1 MLKITHLP
9 RDLLSFTH
17 RHHFEVAELSN
28 AMKFLY
34 PASNS
39 ASGLTPPQL
48 ALKIARHSPCASCS
62 SCYGLHPPLGTEVVP
77 DDQQAV
83 QSTLVDQYGSDDE
96 DDMQLPYLEYC
107 GCGHFSSAHGANELE
122 LGSEEF
128 ARRGRVA
135 IRLDELLQV

>member
-1 MLKITHLP
+1 M
-9 RDLLSFTH
+9 
-17 RHHFEVAELSN
+17 AN

-39 ASGLTPPQL
+39 ASGLTPSQL

-62 SCYGLHPPLGTEVVP
+62 SCYGLRPPLGTEVVP

-107 GCGHFSSAHGANELE
+107 GCGHFSSVHGANELE

-135 IRLDELLQV
+135 IRLDELLQVWSRALSIN